1 VRLDVRTYV
10 SRFTAKNL
18 WRAVEFRTGKQYY
31 YQNAL
36 EKSWDS
42 SHKAENEK
50 YYHYVV
56 SYAASLWLGTYMP
69 QQETSL
75 SQSHLAKRGASQL
88 VMPEP

>member
-1 VRLDVRTYV
+1 LDVRTYV

-18 WRAVEFRTGKQYY
+18 WRAVELRTGKQYY

-42 SHKAENEK
+42 SHKAEDEK

-56 SYAASLWLGTYMP
+56 SYAASLWLGTVVPTYLSRKP
-69 QQETSL
+69 VSVSPTSL
-75 SQSHLAKRGASQL
+75 SEVLAS
-88 VMPEP
+88 